1 MKDINI
7 FVFGDSIAYGAFDK
21 DKGGWVNRLRLLLEN
36 VDIEKNYNVFNLS
49 ISGEITEGIK
59 NRFNFE
65 CEKRYD
71 KEANNIIVFAIGI
84 NDSLDV
90 KGNDN
95 VSLKMFSDNI
105 SSLIIG
111 AKRYS
116 NNILFVGLTK
126 VDESRVVP
134 LSWDH
139 EKSYFNKK
147 ILKFNEVLEK
157 VCLLNNVNYLKVYD
171 LIEIEELSDGLH
183 PNEVGHQ
190 KLCDEVKNEIEI
202 FID

>member
-7 FVFGDSIAYGAFDK
+7 LVFGDSIAYGAFDN
-21 DKGGWVNRLRLLLEN
+21 DKGGWVNRLRLWLEN
-36 VDIEKNYNVFNLS
+36 IDIENNYNVFNLS

-65 CEKRYD
+65 CEKRCD
-71 KEANNIIVFAIGI
+71 KEANNIIIFAIGI
-84 NDSLDV
+84 NDSMDV
-90 KGNDN
+90 KENDN
-95 VSLKMFSDNI
+95 VSLKVFSDNI
-105 SSLIIG
+105 VSLIIN

-116 NNILFVGLTK
+116 NKILFVGLTK

-134 LSWDH
+134 LPWDH

-147 ILKFNEVLEK
+147 ILKFNEELEK

-171 LIEIEELSDGLH
+171 LIKIEELSDGLH